1 MATAKGIKL
10 PVVITADGTQAQAGF
25 AKLRNSMQGLERGFG
40 KYLSR
45 QASALTGMVTGFFTV
60 DSLFSGIQKL
70 LAHGA
75 EVNKR
80 IAQFSPEAVRAQ
92 SQLEAAQLR
101 QDVAMAQVLGP
112 DIAAR
117 AGAAQVALPETGAA
131 EAFAATLAT
140 EGGGFWDFAKAQV
153 GRLVVGDLSAF
164 KENALAKQR
173 ELFGQ
178 SGEILGVTGP
188 STPGVEEM
196 EERLRML
203 QATAPMPAFGVPLD
217 KQSQEVQQSVETIN
231 LLREAVQELR
241 GMNRQLKAN

>member
-1 MATAKGIKL
+1 MPTANPIKL

-40 KYLSR
+40 QYLSR

-60 DSLFSGIQKL
+60 DSLFSGIQRL

-80 IAQFSPEAVRAQ
+80 IAQFSPEAVKAQ
-92 SQLEAAQLR
+92 TQLEAAQLQ
-101 QDVAMAQVLGP
+101 QDVDMAQVLGP

-117 AGAAQVALPETGAA
+117 AQAAQVALPETGAA

-153 GRLVVGDLSAF
+153 GRLVVGDLTAF

-178 SGEILGVTGP
+178 SGQILGLTSP
-188 STPGVEEM
+188 SDPGVKEM

-203 QATAPMPAFGVPLD
+203 QATAPMPAAGVPSD
-217 KQSQEVQQSVETIN
+217 QQSDEVKQSVETIN